1 MRGKW
6 FGQGADAS
14 DRVLPFAANEYVVV
28 EDTLKIRQVLECQW
42 LTTHFTLAVTDWRDE
57 RAIVQEISE
66 EFTLEGLGSRMLSV
80 MCAFIELNTYSFS
93 IFSGE
98 IGICR
103 ILNPWGRIR
112 GRINLTMIAIPV
124 VRFCE

>member
-42 LTTHFTLAVTDWRDE
+42 LTTHFTLAVADWRDE

-80 MCAFIELNTYSFS
+80 MCALSSQT
-93 IFSGE
+93 
-98 IGICR
+98 R
-103 ILNPWGRIR
+103 ILFPSSLGKL
-112 GRINLTMIAIPV
+112 GFV
-124 VRFCE
+124 EF

>member
-28 EDTLKIRQVLECQW
+28 EDTLKIRQVLECPW
-42 LTTHFTLAVTDWRDE
+42 LKTHFTLAVADWRD
-57 RAIVQEISE
+57 A
-66 EFTLEGLGSRMLSV
+66 
-80 MCAFIELNTYSFS
+80 S